1 MRFICSFVLFGLAL
15 SLGMDI
21 GLQGSPAS
29 SEITIAMLTLEA

>member
-21 GLQGSPAS
+21 GLQGSAPAN
-29 SEITIAMLTLEA
+29 EIAVAMLTIAA